1 MQYKWIVTPIPTTIR
16 IATTCSPLR
25 KIAIPS
31 SNVSHKVNKILFSLS
46 TGMPFLEK
54 YECTYGARY
63 LLPIISFTPR
73 LDDLMKSQ
81 IARRRK
87 GVVGRIGRNI
97 PNVPNITH
105 KAANDIYR
113 YLTIFYYI
121 RKDKPKTLKLCP
133 SFLYISPSAAL

>member
-1 MQYKWIVTPIPTTIR
+1 MQYRWIVTPIPTSTNTATTYR
-16 IATTCSPLR
+16 LLRHKAIAT
-25 KIAIPS
+25 
-31 SNVSHKVNKILFSLS
+31 SNVSHKVSKILLNLG

-63 LLPIISFTPR
+63 LLPIISFTPL

-97 PNVPNITH
+97 PKVPNITH
-105 KAANDIYR
+105 KAANDIYI